1 MGQNHEPIGY
11 ISTDNNGSMQRFK
24 KIAHMKKQLQQLCL
38 GFLWL
43 NTLVGWA
50 QQDPQFTQY
59 MYNTLSVNPAYAGSR
74 GHLTALV
81 MHRSQWV
88 GINGAPTTQVM
99 AVDGPM
105 GNNVGLG
112 LVLSHDALGPAS
124 EFFVDGNFSYTL
136 KLDESNRRLSFGLKA
151 GGRLFNVDFN
161 EGTFQNPDVAFQNNI
176 ENKFFPTVG
185 AGVYYHTE
193 SSYLGLAGPN
203 FFSEDHYDGQ
213 EQEIATERLHNFLIG
228 GKIVDI
234 TPDVKFKPA
243 FFVIW
248 VPGAPVIADISANA
262 LIRETFNL
270 GIAYRWDD
278 SFSALLGV
286 QISPDLSLGYAYDLT
301 TSDLTD
307 FTSGTHEVFLR
318 YEFKTVEKRLKSPRF
333 Y

>member
-1 MGQNHEPIGY
+1 MVQNLERIGFTLIDKKEGMEKVIRKTQMKSPAKY
-11 ISTDNNGSMQRFK
+11 IYLS
-24 KIAHMKKQLQQLCL
+24 LL
-38 GFLWL
+38 FLNIWICS
-43 NTLVGWA
+43 G

-112 LVLSHDALGPAS
+112 LVISNDALGPSS

-136 KLDESNRRLSFGLKA
+136 KLDEDNRRLSFGLKA

-161 EGTFQNPDVAFQNNI
+161 EGTIQNPDIAFQNNI

-193 SSYLGLAGPN
+193 SSYLGLAVPN

-213 EQEIATERLHNFLIG
+213 EQVIASERLHYFLIG
-228 GKIVDI
+228 GKIIDL

-243 FFVIW
+243 FFVKW
-248 VPGAPVIADISANA
+248 VPGAPVVADISANA
-262 LIRETFNL
+262 LLKETFNL
-270 GIAYRWDD
+270 GVAYRWDD

-307 FTSGTHEVFLR
+307 FTTGTHEVFLR